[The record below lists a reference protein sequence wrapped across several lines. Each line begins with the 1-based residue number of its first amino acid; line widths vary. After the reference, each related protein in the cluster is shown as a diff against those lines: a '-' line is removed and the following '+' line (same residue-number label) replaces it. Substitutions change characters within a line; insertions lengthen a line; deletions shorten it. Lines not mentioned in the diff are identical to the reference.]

1 VKLFTAEYDTEAMA
15 RAFMH
20 GVETAANED
29 VGVHEPRKN
38 ALGKWDVYV
47 HLWNQEGN
55 DGVCPAC
62 IDSYE
67 TLYGAE
73 KAREF
78 AQALRDE
85 EVDLGGPQ

>member
-1 VKLFTAEYDTEAMA
+1 MKLHKIEYPTEAMA
-15 RAFMH
+15 RAFMQ
-20 GVETAANED
+20 GVEFAQNEH
-29 VGVHEPRKN
+29 VSVHEPRKN

-55 DGVCPAC
+55 TEVCPAC

-73 KAREF
+73 KAKEF
-78 AQALRDE
+78 ARALRDE
-85 EVDLGGPQ
+85 EVDLGGGP